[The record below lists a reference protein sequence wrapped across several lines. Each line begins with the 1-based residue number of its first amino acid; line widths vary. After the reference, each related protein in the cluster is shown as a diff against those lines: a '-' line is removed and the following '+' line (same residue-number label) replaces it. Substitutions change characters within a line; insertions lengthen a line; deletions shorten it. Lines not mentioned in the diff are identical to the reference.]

1 MTIYRPELVQGDTVS
16 MKITHPKHLVPQ
28 NGPYTIGGGA
38 FAKAA
43 GRGGTVA
50 ELGNMTGAESVLRS
64 GTFEDAM
71 LRALDTVSAEKQFAD
86 NLIQQ
91 AIVDPE
97 SVDSHDITIAQAKAN
112 MSLNITRTV
121 LNRIVQGWRDII
133 NTR

>member
-1 MTIYRPELVQGDTVS
+1 MTIYRPALVQGDKVPLT
-16 MKITHPKHLVPQ
+16 ITHPKHLVPQ
-28 NGPYTIGGGA
+28 NGPYTVGGGA
-38 FAKAA
+38 LVP
-43 GRGGTVA
+43 GRGGAVS
-50 ELGNMTGAESVLRS
+50 ELGDKIGAESVLRS
-64 GTFEDAM
+64 GVFEDAM

-86 NLIQQ
+86 SLIQQ

-112 MSLNITRTV
+112 MSLNITRTI